1 MTGSIG
7 LLRQL
12 CRAIALITQPAQ
24 QSGAILGLLQ
34 TGEAHLCA
42 LGIILRAED
51 ELVDRGEVP
60 GLAETFDGIGIGKAL
75 VAASLAADDTPEIG
89 ADLVRAAFAEIVA
102 GLALAGNRF
111 ALGWIGGG
119 DHGHGWREFRATGTA
134 GRGRVACRLGCFGS
148 RLGGGFLIFLVLLI
162 GRLDIG
168 IAR

>member
-34 TGEAHLCA
+34 TGEAHLGA

-89 ADLVRAAFAEIVA
+89 ADLIRAAFGEVVA
-102 GLALAGNRF
+102 GLALLVDPFPLAG
-111 ALGWIGGG
+111 
-119 DHGHGWREFRATGTA
+119 
-134 GRGRVACRLGCFGS
+134 VC
-148 RLGGGFLIFLVLLI
+148 
-162 GRLDIG
+162 
-168 IAR
+168 